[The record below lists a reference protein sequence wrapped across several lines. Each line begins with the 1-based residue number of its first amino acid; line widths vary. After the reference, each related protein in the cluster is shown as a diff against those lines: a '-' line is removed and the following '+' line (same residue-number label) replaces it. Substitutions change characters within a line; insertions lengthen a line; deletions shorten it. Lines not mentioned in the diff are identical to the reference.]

1 MSAPVSRRAF
11 VATIAVAT
19 VLPARAALAQPGGD
33 REVLEAALR
42 LEQTAVATYGAAAR
56 SGLLDRQ
63 ATELSKLFGEQ
74 DQAHAEALT
83 AALEALGAS
92 APAPPREDSIRRLG
106 RLRTSAGFAR
116 IAIELELEAVAAYH
130 EAQLELQ
137 DRELLS
143 LCARIMASEGQ
154 HLALLRSLAGKSP
167 VPHAFERG
175 VA

>member
-1 MSAPVSRRAF
+1 MSVPVNRRAF

-33 REVLEAALR
+33 RYVLEAALL
-42 LEQTAVATYGAAAR
+42 LEQTAVVAYGAVAQG
-56 SGLLDRQ
+56 GLLDRH
-63 ATELSKLFGEQ
+63 ATELSRLFGEQ

-83 AALEALGAS
+83 AAVEAQGGS
-92 APAPPREDSIRRLG
+92 APPPPKQDSIRGLG
-106 RLRTSAGFAR
+106 RLRTPAGFAHM
-116 IAIELELEAVAAYH
+116 AIELELEAVAAYH

-143 LCARIMASEGQ
+143 LCARIMASQGQ
-154 HLALLRSLAGKSP
+154 HLALLRSLAGESP